1 VSDRFSLALD
11 VLGQHVFDTPLLVER
26 AFAVGA
32 SERTFADIDFVTG
45 SIDALAGSAG
55 LKINVAPHILVN
67 FNLRFHIS
75 GGGLQDRLTPLVGV
89 EFGS

>member
-1 VSDRFSLALD
+1 
-11 VLGQHVFDTPLLVER
+11 VFDTPLLVER
-26 AFAVGA
+26 ELTVGA
-32 SERTFADIDFVTG
+32 SGRTFADIDFLTG

-75 GGGLQDRLTPLVGV
+75 GGGLQDRLTPLIGM